1 MSEMSGSSTGHRSL
15 QLPLSSV
22 PFLATDWQL
31 PPLRVIVAKTGHHQV
46 VSLHQPEPM
55 SLSHFKAASMDHAV
69 GDRALC
75 CLAISLPPSL
85 SCLVCAFS
93 TQTAKKGLRES
104 TLFWLGEVADSCPPP
119 FFFFDALPASV
130 WPESNSTAVL
140 FYQEWAKL
148 NI

>member
-1 MSEMSGSSTGHRSL
+1 MSGSSTGHRSL

-55 SLSHFKAASMDHAV
+55 SLSHFYSMIHACSF

-85 SCLVCAFS
+85 PQLFSLCLFNTNSKERFTWEHAVLTRRS
-93 TQTAKKGLRES
+93 GRQL
-104 TLFWLGEVADSCPPP
+104 PPP
-119 FFFFDALPASV
+119 PPFFFDALPASV